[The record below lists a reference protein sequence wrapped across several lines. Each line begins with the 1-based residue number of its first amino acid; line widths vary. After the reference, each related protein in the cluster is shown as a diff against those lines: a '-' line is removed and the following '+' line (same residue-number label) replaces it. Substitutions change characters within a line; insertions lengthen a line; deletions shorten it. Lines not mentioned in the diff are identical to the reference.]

1 MDGRVDTW
9 RWFLQEWE
17 LMALLHGMAWADMT
31 FSQLKRDGWRF
42 LTDSKR
48 FDLTDKFENGK
59 ILKEGKAERK
69 CLGYPDPG

>member
-1 MDGRVDTW
+1 
-9 RWFLQEWE
+9 
-17 LMALLHGMAWADMT
+17 MALLHGMAWADMT

-69 CLGYPDPG
+69 